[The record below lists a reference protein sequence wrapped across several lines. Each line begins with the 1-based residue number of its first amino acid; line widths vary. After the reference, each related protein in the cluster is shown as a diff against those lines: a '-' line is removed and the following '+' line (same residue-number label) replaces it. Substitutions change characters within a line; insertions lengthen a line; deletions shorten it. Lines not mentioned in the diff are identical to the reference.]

1 MELLPPG
8 GPENTGTFQY
18 WVRLIVFVSA
28 CISFFAMIA
37 APAFLA
43 MRYELYALFALRQDQ
58 TSKPQTNNATA
69 NVSTVLNLV
78 AIIFAR
84 LAAVFV
90 LTLVLSQFS
99 IVVLRYFF
107 SVGSIALQELV
118 VYFHAL
124 IFMLGASFGFAS
136 NTHVRLDV
144 LYNTMKP
151 RMRTVIDL
159 IGDACLLIPFA
170 ITVLVTGYFY
180 VARAW
185 RTTESS
191 VEVSGLQYVY
201 LLKTVILLFAIL
213 LLVQVS
219 RRILSATTTILGAT
233 PPTAVKIEPDD
244 HD

>member
-1 MELLPPG
+1 MELLPLG
-8 GPENTGTFQY
+8 GPEVAGSLQY
-18 WVRLIVFVSA
+18 WVRIIVFLSA
-28 CISFFAMIA
+28 CVSFVAMIA

-43 MRYELYALFALRQDQ
+43 MRHELRALIATHRD
-58 TSKPQTNNATA
+58 TKSKPGTENTKA
-69 NVSTVLNLV
+69 NVTTVLNLF

-99 IVVLRYFF
+99 VVVLRYFF
-107 SVGSIALQELV
+107 SVGSIALQESV
-118 VYFHAL
+118 VYFHAM
-124 IFMLGASFGFAS
+124 IFMFGASLGFAS

-151 RMRTVIDL
+151 RMRLIVDL
-159 IGDACLLIPFA
+159 TGDACLLIPFA
-170 ITVLVTGYFY
+170 VTVLVTGYFY

-201 LLKTVILLFAIL
+201 LLKTVIPLFAVL
-213 LLVQVS
+213 LLVQVL
-219 RRILSATTTILGAT
+219 RRILSATMTIPAT
-233 PPTAVKIEPDD
+233 PPPTPVKIKTDGRD
-244 HD
+244 